1 MKRPAEPVKA
11 TVGRFSGGEEGERST
26 GGYGPCGPGRT
37 TVVSG
42 TTSEAIEE
50 TTPRVR
56 SRAAALAAAIA
67 DASPLARSSI
77 WDAKEEEAAVAPVF
91 VVAAGAEAEAAGAEA
106 AEEEKR
112 RRRVRGRRKAPREA
126 EYHGYGRR
134 FDLAAPARLERR
146 EEASPSIS
154 PCGVAGG
161 RGGKRKKR
169 EKVRSNRRGGS
180 QWFRFLVTVPSS
192 LSFPVDPLHLCSFPV
207 HALVG
212 SIPLPTIVESACAIK
227 SACLA
232 GRRRECFFS
241 LLRMSPGVATCC
253 SLLSLDT
260 ASPLRG
266 ENLSLGSVKESK
278 DNPPGGEKKERARS
292 RSSRE
297 EKREAFRKRK
307 VRKSLSSSKRR

>member
-1 MKRPAEPVKA
+1 MKA

-77 WDAKEEEAAVAPVF
+77 WDAKEEEAAVALVF

-134 FDLAAPARLERR
+134 FDLAAPAPMVSLSRYCSVLFVFSRR
-146 EEASPSIS
+146 PVASLLF
-154 PCGVAGG
+154 PCACSRRKYSAPHNCRVGVRDKVGLFGWA
-161 RGGKRKKR
+161 KKIML
-169 EKVRSNRRGGS
+169 
-180 QWFRFLVTVPSS
+180 FFPSS
-192 LSFPVDPLHLCSFPV
+192 NV
-207 HALVG
+207 A
-212 SIPLPTIVESACAIK
+212 
-227 SACLA
+227 
-232 GRRRECFFS
+232 RRRDV
-241 LLRMSPGVATCC
+241 LLPPFPRYCVAF
-253 SLLSLDT
+253 
-260 ASPLRG
+260 
-266 ENLSLGSVKESK
+266 
-278 DNPPGGEKKERARS
+278 ER
-292 RSSRE
+292 
-297 EKREAFRKRK
+297 
-307 VRKSLSSSKRR
+307 